1 MSLST
6 GSLPRNKEF
15 KLAFP
20 TFPYIRDEDS
30 VLFYET
36 IKDSLNDI

>member
-6 GSLPRNKEF
+6 GSLSRNKEF

-20 TFPYIRDEDS
+20 TFPYIREDDS
-30 VLFYET
+30 VKFY
-36 IKDSLNDI
+36 